1 MQERTSM
8 KGLKDL
14 SVATDNDETAESS
27 IVNGT
32 IELRVRLTKV
42 FGSRQVVLP
51 EVIKL
56 TSQSRTD

>member
-1 MQERTSM
+1 M

-32 IELRVRLTKV
+32 IEVNGAANKGFRQPTGLFYLR
-42 FGSRQVVLP
+42 
-51 EVIKL
+51 
-56 TSQSRTD
+56 